1 MNGHVLGS
9 WSHEEAL
16 FGWAVRDID
25 FSRVNPAFAPYCDNG
40 RIAILSI

>member
-1 MNGHVLGS
+1 MLGS

-16 FGWAVRDID
+16 FGWVVRDID
-25 FSRVNPAFAPYCDNG
+25 FSRVNFTLGPYCDNG